1 MKHPCWILALAL
13 VAPSSAADPS
23 PSASA
28 KRSELT
34 IFGGATL
41 KTLRGDGTPFF
52 PILLPAIYTLRT
64 ELDGGALLGVR
75 FTRYLTSRAAV
86 ELDLTVVPSQD
97 LAFRG
102 EPVCGGFPC
111 RDRFVCL
118 AIGCPVL
125 GIPEYL
131 IEERLTSWQYSAAF
145 TYDLTQGD
153 VRPYLGAAF
162 GASTAVGLDQS
173 HTDVRPG
180 LVLGV
185 KLGGGRLR
193 GRFEVGDFLTSSH
206 FLTDR
211 SEHDV
216 QVRAG
221 LTVGLQ

>member
-1 MKHPCWILALAL
+1 
-13 VAPSSAADPS
+13 
-23 PSASA
+23 
-28 KRSELT
+28 
-34 IFGGATL
+34 
-41 KTLRGDGTPFF
+41 
-52 PILLPAIYTLRT
+52 
-64 ELDGGALLGVR
+64 VR

-102 EPVCGGFPC
+102 EPICGRRPCMAEVVCVTHPC
-111 RDRFVCL
+111 PPRIL
-118 AIGCPVL
+118 
-125 GIPEYL
+125 IPEYL

-145 TYDLTQGD
+145 TYDLTEGD

-162 GASTAVGLDQS
+162 GASTAIGLEQS